1 MTGRK
6 GRSGGNRRL
15 PSIIKQTKGTERP
28 SRRNLK
34 EPTPTPGIP
43 LPPAWLE
50 GEALENY
57 HRLGKNVKEMGVVS
71 VNDGDALALTAAAL
85 VEYIVTQKKV
95 KREGTVIQRET
106 KFGRTTIANPNVA
119 IRNDAWRRASD
130 GLSKFGLDPR
140 SRGTVSRLTSDE
152 PESEFFN

>member
-1 MTGRK
+1 
-6 GRSGGNRRL
+6 
-15 PSIIKQTKGTERP
+15 
-28 SRRNLK
+28 LK

-140 SRGTVSRLTSDE
+140 
-152 PESEFFN
+152 